1 MKNIT
6 QMNRALDAL
15 REKYSVSRSGRITPD
30 GVLETSSGQIT
41 LLPWRVERRF
51 VELRTIASNGTLE
64 GISTLRFASL
74 TPGGELGTQLMRE
87 FDLAAWI
94 VGQPVVSVFA
104 SCAPG
109 GCAANVIAALK
120 GGVKTSVECSNK
132 LPAGAEPIDRH
143 EIIAARG
150 VASDRCVDTQV
161 PQASLYLY
169 GAEGESRYTDVDFEL
184 FGFSGEEIGLV
195 RAAFAVLANPE
206 LGAAWNAA
214 AGDAKKCVRAVF
226 ESDRDKEVREC

>member
-1 MKNIT
+1 MNIT
-6 QMNRALDAL
+6 EMNRALNAL
-15 REKYSVSRSGRITPD
+15 REKYSVARAGKILP
-30 GVLETSSGQIT
+30 GGMLETEAGRIT

-51 VELRTIASNGTLE
+51 VELRNIASNGTLE
-64 GISTLRFASL
+64 GISTLRFASI
-74 TPGGELGTQLMRE
+74 TAGGELEAQLVRE

-94 VGQPVVSVFA
+94 AGAPVTNVFA

-109 GCAANVIAALK
+109 GCAANVIVALK
-120 GGVKTSVECSNK
+120 NGIKASIECSNK
-132 LPAGAEPIDRH
+132 LPEGTEPIDRH

-161 PQASLYLY
+161 PQSSLYLY

-184 FGFSGEEIGLV
+184 FGFSGEETGLV
-195 RAAFAVLANPE
+195 RAAFAVLSNPE

-214 AGDAKKCVRAVF
+214 AGEAEKCVRAAF
-226 ESDRDKEVREC
+226 KSDRDRKAREC

>member
-1 MKNIT
+1 MNIT

-15 REKYSVSRSGRITPD
+15 REKYSVARTGTILP
-30 GVLETSSGQIT
+30 GGMLETEAGKVT

-51 VELRTIASNGTLE
+51 VELRNIASNGTLE
-64 GISTLRFASL
+64 GISTLRFASI
-74 TPGGELGTQLMRE
+74 TAGGELEAQLVRE

-94 VGQPVVSVFA
+94 VGKPVERVFA
-104 SCAPG
+104 AIAPG
-109 GCAANVIAALK
+109 GCAANVIAALE
-120 GGVKTSVECSNK
+120 GGIKASIECSNK
-132 LPAGAEPIDRH
+132 LPEGAEVIDRH

-161 PQASLYLY
+161 PQSSLYLY
-169 GAEGESRYTDVDFEL
+169 AEGGESCYTDADFEL

-195 RAAFAVLANPE
+195 RAAFAVLSNPE

-214 AGDAKKCVRAVF
+214 AGNAKKCARAVF
-226 ESDRDKEVREC
+226 ESGRDGKVGEF